1 VTFQNFDNTIKEKTQ
16 KWSLANLKNPR
27 RKKGKAVF
35 KYKKLWS
42 FPQRTEEFL
51 KTKLYGNIL
60 HVCAGASNIGAV
72 RLDIEKQA
80 EQNKDGFIL
89 GDMYNLPIKNNTFD
103 CAFIDPAWNIP
114 YHQRMKFC
122 YEIRDKIKMD
132 GLLILNAP
140 FIPKIKCCVLKEVYY
155 GERSFY
161 QANVSLISIYQKVQ
175 SQFIF

>member
-1 VTFQNFDNTIKEKTQ
+1 M
-16 KWSLANLKNPR
+16 ANLKNPR

-42 FPQRTEEFL
+42 FPERTEEFL

-89 GDMYNLPIKNNTFD
+89 GDMFNLPIKNNTFD
-103 CAFIDPAWNIP
+103 CVFIDPAWNIP

-175 SQFIF
+175 SQINF

>member
-1 VTFQNFDNTIKEKTQ
+1 MNFQNFDNTIKEKKHIFSTRTDTF
-16 KWSLANLKNPR
+16 NLH
-27 RKKGKAVF
+27 GKRQALY

-42 FPQRTEEFL
+42 FPERTEEFL

-114 YHQRMKFC
+114 YHKRMKFC

-155 GERSFY
+155 GERNFY
-161 QANVSLISIYQKVQ
+161 MANVSLISIYQKVQ
-175 SQFIF
+175 SQFNF

>member
-1 VTFQNFDNTIKEKTQ
+1 MNFQNFDNTIKEKTQ
-16 KWSLANLKNPR
+16 KWSMANLKNPR

-42 FPQRTEEFL
+42 FPERTEEFL

-89 GDMYNLPIKNNTFD
+89 GDMFNLPIKNNTFD
-103 CAFIDPAWNIP
+103 CVFIDPAWNIP

-175 SQFIF
+175 SQINF